1 MRPFLLLLA
10 VALSTTQAASMT
22 FVSEV
27 GTYWIAM
34 PGEFSE
40 CSADEDRAICKVGD
54 YFMEVGPN
62 GCEDSIGPGY
72 CSQLGN
78 EDGIVANELYCKG
91 KQSYQLSTG
100 SHPAR
105 CKSDSAGK
113 HCRSLDGEHEV
124 AASCAYG
131 CGDSSGAGSCRA
143 VPNRSSAGTGS

>member
-1 MRPFLLLLA
+1 MRSFLLLLA
-10 VALSTTQAASMT
+10 VALSTNQAVSMT

-40 CSADEDRAICKVGD
+40 CRADEDRAVCKVGE
-54 YFMEVGPN
+54 YFIEVGPN

-105 CKSDSAGK
+105 CKFDSSGK
-113 HCRSLDGEHEV
+113 HCVSLDGEHT
-124 AASCAYG
+124 ASASCTNG
-131 CGDSSGAGSCRA
+131 CGDTSGAGGCKK
-143 VPNRSSAGTGS
+143 VPDRDS